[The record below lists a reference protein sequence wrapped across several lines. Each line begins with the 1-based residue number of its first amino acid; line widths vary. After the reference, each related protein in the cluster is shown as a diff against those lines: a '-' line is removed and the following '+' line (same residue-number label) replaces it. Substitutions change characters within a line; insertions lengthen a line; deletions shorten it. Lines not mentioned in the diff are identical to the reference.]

1 VEITTANQQEGTVL
15 SVNGRIDTSAAPE
28 LEQAITREIGQG
40 NRKILLDFSGVP
52 YISSGGLRVILATAK
67 KLKQPG
73 DKFGLCS
80 LSPEVFKILKLAG
93 FTTIFSIYPSEREAL
108 ASWYQTA

>member
-1 VEITTANQQEGTVL
+1 MDIRTAYREGGTVL
-15 SVNGRIDTSAAPE
+15 SVNGRIDTTAAPE
-28 LEQAITREIGQG
+28 LDNAIIHEIDQG

-67 KLKQPG
+67 KLKNPG

-80 LSPEVFKILKLAG
+80 LSPEVFKIMKLAG
-93 FTTIFSIYPSEREAL
+93 FTS
-108 ASWYQTA
+108 